1 MDHCTPSVVGVGH
14 RKSPLICFISS
25 KPGVDSNQTY
35 QPLGRRGGSM
45 VSVLDT
51 GMSGL
56 GSGPAMEI
64 VLCSWARHF
73 TLTVPLSTQVY
84 KWVPAITL
92 KWTSILSRGGSRK
105 TSTHL
110 MLLKLGLATGL
121 MSHLHVACM
130 QTYPPLP
137 FQPLD

>member
-45 VSVLDT
+45 VSALDT

-56 GSGPAMEI
+56 G
-64 VLCSWARHF
+64 
-73 TLTVPLSTQVY
+73 LS
-84 KWVPAITL
+84 PG
-92 KWTSILSRGGSRK
+92 RG
-105 TSTHL
+105 HCVVF
-110 MLLKLGLATGL
+110 LGKSLYSQSA
-121 MSHLHVACM
+121 SLHPGV
-130 QTYPPLP
+130 
-137 FQPLD
+137 